1 MCIPQVVA
9 TSAAWSH
16 LRPNFLGRLTKMRII
31 DPTPC
36 QRQVL
41 PALMPKAPSELAFGE
56 NARMA
61 VIQWPT
67 GSGKTLSYMLP
78 MMERLNMHATGTGVQ
93 GLILVPTRVV
103 GLQTMRT
110 LRRMAGFNKKNS
122 KGNQIKAMALLGD
135 IDHMD
140 GRKRRI
146 METELAH
153 RTPDVAVGTPKMV
166 RQLLENDLLPLHLE
180 LKGRMLVLDEV
191 YSLAAPLHWEENVEA
206 ILRHGGDGR
215 KKAGTAWSFGSM
227 WLVSA
232 IAPEKVARARGAM
245 GSSGTRQ

>member
-1 MCIPQVVA
+1 M
-9 TSAAWSH
+9 
-16 LRPNFLGRLTKMRII
+16 RPNFLGRLTKMRII

-41 PALMPKAPSELAFGE
+41 PVLMPKSPTEAAFSDDV
-56 NARMA
+56 RTA

-78 MMERLNMHATGTGVQ
+78 MMERLNMHATGAGLQ

-103 GLQTMRT
+103 GLQTMRV

-135 IDHMD
+135 IDRMD

-146 METELAH
+146 METELANK
-153 RTPDVAVGTPKMV
+153 TPDVAVGTPKMV
-166 RQLLENDLLPLHLE
+166 RQLLEQELLPLCSDR
-180 LKGRMLVLDEV
+180 KDRILVLDEV
-191 YSLAAPLHWEENVEA
+191 DSLVAPVHWEENVEA
-206 ILRHGGDGR
+206 ILKHSNR
-215 KKAGTAWSFGSM
+215 AGPVWSAGAM

-232 IAPEKVARARGAM
+232 VAPEKVRVRG
-245 GSSGTRQ
+245 STRR

>member
-166 RQLLENDLLPLHLE
+166 RQLLENDLLPLHRE
-180 LKGRMLVLDEV
+180 RKGRMLVLDEV
-191 YSLAAPLHWEENVEA
+191 DSLAAPASLGGKCRGDPA
-206 ILRHGGDGR
+206 ARRRRPQKGGDGVELWLDV
-215 KKAGTAWSFGSM
+215 AGLGDRAREGG
-227 WLVSA
+227 
-232 IAPEKVARARGAM
+232 ARARRHGE
-245 GSSGTRQ
+245 